1 MQEAIDETNRRREI
15 QMAHNQQHG
24 ITPQTIA
31 KEIRD
36 MPAELGEMEVTPGP
50 GGKGKRKKVKGTAP
64 HGFRSAK
71 DIQQEIKDLRDKM
84 FEAAGALAFEEAAQL
99 RDEAKALEDLLLMPE
114 FR

>member
-1 MQEAIDETNRRREI
+1 MQEALDETARRREI
-15 QMAHNQQHG
+15 QKAHNQQHG

-36 MPAELGEMEVTPGP
+36 MPAELGETEVTPGP
-50 GGKGKRKKVKGTAP
+50 GGKGKRKKAKGKGP